1 MYTINTMKSESI
13 ASVCCLVGLPGCGKS
28 TFARSIRDLLAT
40 ESYFSQFNDIVIIEY
55 DAIMKNELLTNS
67 ELLSEELIAWR
78 QSRMT
83 ALEILNNTLI
93 KKFTGGDGNTSSS
106 SLIIMDDNFHLRS
119 MRRDVYRSCQ
129 EIVKIF
135 PHAIVG
141 FSILYF
147 NTPLE
152 QCLERND
159 SRSGTD
165 RIPND
170 VIHRMATILEPP
182 NDKKANA
189 SFEQFHVSINN
200 SDELFS
206 TDTKER
212 NDVLKLMNECITNSI
227 QSPIRPKIELSEEEI
242 AQVEQQR
249 MHDREETINCKIQRI
264 DQLLRKLV
272 SAVCRIDKTR
282 YRDTSVVRNSILEM
296 VRQQR
301 NEGMDIM
308 GHDNIVQNF
317 SCILLGIEST
327 SDWQNLNVLTIAIN
341 DAYKE
346 FKIEDVEVLG

>member
-1 MYTINTMKSESI
+1 
-13 ASVCCLVGLPGCGKS
+13 
-28 TFARSIRDLLAT
+28 
-40 ESYFSQFNDIVIIEY
+40 
-55 DAIMKNELLTNS
+55 
-67 ELLSEELIAWR
+67 
-78 QSRMT
+78 
-83 ALEILNNTLI
+83 
-93 KKFTGGDGNTSSS
+93 
-106 SLIIMDDNFHLRS
+106 
-119 MRRDVYRSCQ
+119 
-129 EIVKIF
+129 
-135 PHAIVG
+135 
-141 FSILYF
+141 
-147 NTPLE
+147 
-152 QCLERND
+152 
-159 SRSGTD
+159 
-165 RIPND
+165 
-170 VIHRMATILEPP
+170 MATILEPP